1 MHENKKTHFKSRKG
15 FLRKE
20 ISRKEIIFEKA
31 EKFFT
36 KVVKSKCAAIRTC
49 LFYFDLF
56 IFYISLLMYVVMY

>member
-49 LFYFDLF
+49 LF
-56 IFYISLLMYVVMY
+56 LL